1 METALVEARRQFS
14 EARGNRV
21 LLASPFASPRKS
33 LVASSSSPP
42 MPTTVVLEFEQKS
55 EMVNVSKFLLS
66 SFNGTESAKTP
77 MHQKA
82 FDNEK
87 MVNDMLHEPS
97 GKILE
102 VAHGTDK
109 TTSSKLAEIQVS

>member
-1 METALVEARRQFS
+1 VEARRQFS
-14 EARGNRV
+14 EARENRTP
-21 LLASPFASPRKS
+21 LASPFASPRKS
-33 LVASSSSPP
+33 SKAASSSSSSSPP
-42 MPTTVVLEFEQKS
+42 LPTAGALELEPKS

-66 SFNGTESAKTP
+66 SFNGTEGTTAP
-77 MHQKA
+77 MNQKA

-87 MVNDMLHEPS
+87 VVNDMLHEPS

-109 TTSSKLAEIQVS
+109 ATSSKLAEIQVS